1 MPFSTSALIDP
12 ASRPRYISVLSSLRN
27 HPHDPLQADRHYRGS
42 IGHGGLPTVKPSDD
56 TLKKRTEFV
65 LNTKVSKV
73 EDVRSDSTITYYTAT
88 TGKGRFE
95 CQMPSGALVAAA
107 GMGIYQPTPSC
118 VKEGQTGRL

>member
-1 MPFSTSALIDP
+1 MTPFKLIAITGALL
-12 ASRPRYISVLSSLRN
+12 AMAGC
-27 HPHDPLQADRHYRGS
+27 Q
-42 IGHGGLPTVKPSDD
+42 TVKPSDG